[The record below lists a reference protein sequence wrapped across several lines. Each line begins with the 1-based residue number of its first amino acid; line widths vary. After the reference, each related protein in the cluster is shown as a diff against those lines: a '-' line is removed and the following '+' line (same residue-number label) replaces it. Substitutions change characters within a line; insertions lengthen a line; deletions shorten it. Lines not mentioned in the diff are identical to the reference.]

1 MGKTAMRFI
10 CCTLLAVLVLQ
21 SCTNVSNMQKKY
33 KAGDL
38 KQLDKLI
45 EIVARPDYPYAT
57 RKRAAIALGEIGDPR
72 AVPVLTSV
80 LFGYDQ
86 RTTLKQEAIKGLG
99 RIGDTTAVGTIGRL
113 MDYSLTETNAEL
125 RMAAIP
131 VLGDLGGA
139 KAAEILVNALRY
151 YDILTLQKDQ
161 RTQRGIDSGEKMPD
175 PYGRGRGRG
184 RGRQDSLGGRFADPA
199 VGLFPQQQ
207 MQGTGGFFGLD
218 SSFPIQEAYNPTP
231 EERTLTHAALV
242 RTGPAALPVIEA
254 HLAEHQTTPSL
265 ERELLAIVAEIHQSG
280 ENSADSGVV
289 VPVLAD

>member
-1 MGKTAMRFI
+1 MGKAVMRFI
-10 CCTLLAVLVLQ
+10 CCTLLAVLILQ

-33 KAGDL
+33 WAGDL

-45 EIVARPDYPYAT
+45 EIVARADYPYAT

-99 RIGDTTAVGTIGRL
+99 LIGDTTAVSTIGRL

-161 RTQRGIDSGEKMPD
+161 RTHRGIYSGEKMPD
-175 PYGRGRGRG
+175 PYRRGRGQVR
-184 RGRQDSLGGRFADPA
+184 RDSLGGRFADPA

-207 MQGTGGFFGLD
+207 RQGTGGFFGLD
-218 SSFPIQEAYNPTP
+218 GTFPIKEAYNPTP
-231 EERTLTHAALV
+231 EERALTHAALV
-242 RTGPAALPVIEA
+242 RTGAVALPVIAA
-254 HLAEHQTTPSL
+254 HLDEHQTTPSL
-265 ERELLAIVAEIHQSG
+265 EKELLAIVAEISQGG
-280 ENSADSGVV
+280 ENPAAAGVQ
-289 VPVLAD
+289 PPALAD